1 MPSERRARSLLYAF
15 DRKWGTDT
23 TGVVKRR
30 DLDFP
35 PEQADRFHQYEVSG
49 TDALATVLG
58 LLNTAPGE
66 FTFVDVG
73 SGKGRVVL
81 EASQVPFRR
90 CIGIEYSTKLHEIAL
105 ANARLFTEHGGPCVE
120 PEFWQGDA
128 RDYPLPSGPLLLYL
142 YNPFFPPVLGEF
154 LDRVEQ
160 SVAEG
165 PREVYLAYVNPEHI
179 ESFDTRVGW
188 RQIAEVPNVVLLK
201 LVQQAAAA
209 CGLRG
214 RALSNRRS
222 QQQSSQGGNRENPHD

>member
-1 MPSERRARSLLYAF
+1 MLDAF

-23 TGVVKRR
+23 TSVVKRR

-35 PEQADRFHQYEVSG
+35 PEQADRFHQYEVSAPN
-49 TDALATVLG
+49 ALMTVQG
-58 LLNTAPGE
+58 LLDIEPGE

-90 CIGIEYSTKLHEIAL
+90 CIGVEYSAKLHEIAE
-105 ANARLFTEHGGPCVE
+105 ANARLFAERGGSRVR

-154 LDRVEQ
+154 LEEVER
-160 SVAEG
+160 SVCDE

-179 ESFDTRVGW
+179 DVFDDRGHW
-188 RQIAEVPNVVLLK
+188 RMVAELPDVAVLL
-201 LVQQAAAA
+201 LVA
-209 CGLRG
+209 R
-214 RALSNRRS
+214 
-222 QQQSSQGGNRENPHD
+222 